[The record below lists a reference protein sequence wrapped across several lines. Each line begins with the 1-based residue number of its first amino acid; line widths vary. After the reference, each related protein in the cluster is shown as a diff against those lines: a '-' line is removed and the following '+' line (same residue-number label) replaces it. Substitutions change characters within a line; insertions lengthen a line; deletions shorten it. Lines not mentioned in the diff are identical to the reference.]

1 MQRMQEHCNLQHY
14 RAIDSKMLELQLAAV
29 RGHVSIMS
37 CRCVENQVA
46 TTATMIMRL
55 QSL

>member
-14 RAIDSKMLELQLAAV
+14 RAIDSKLLELQVAAA
-29 RGHVSIMS
+29 RGHVSIMF